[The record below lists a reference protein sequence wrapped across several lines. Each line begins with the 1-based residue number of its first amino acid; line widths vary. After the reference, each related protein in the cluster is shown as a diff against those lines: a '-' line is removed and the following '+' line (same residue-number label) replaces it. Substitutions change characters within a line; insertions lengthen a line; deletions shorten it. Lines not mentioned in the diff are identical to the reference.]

1 METFALHLQENI
13 IKNSKNFIDKNDSL
27 GQDFLELWQ

>member
-13 IKNSKNFIDKNDSL
+13 IKNSKNFIDKNDL